1 MIFFGFLI
9 GHQSELNRVY
19 CCFDIFLDD
28 RFIRYPTVIHLSR
41 ISRFVG
47 LFWVVCCPCLG
58 RRDNTQLFLNHAIYI
73 SSFLIN
79 IPDPVSSKT
88 MSLFIIPYLSAIS
101 LGKTKVALDGPLFQL
116 RPTFLLDNVYYKVN
130 LLNKVCV
137 NFIIFTLIQVK
148 LTYI

>member
-1 MIFFGFLI
+1 MIFLNFLLI
-9 GHQSELNRVY
+9 GDKMNRVY
-19 CCFDIFLDD
+19 CCFGIFHDN
-28 RFIRYPTVIHLSR
+28 RFIRYPAAIHLSG

-47 LFWVVCCPCLG
+47 LFWWCVALAWEGV
-58 RRDNTQLFLNHAIYI
+58 TTHYFFLNHAIYI

-116 RPTFLLDNVYYKVN
+116 RPIFLLDNTYFKVY

-137 NFIIFTLIQVK
+137 NIVFFTKRCHK
-148 LTYI
+148 LPYN